1 MMERGKAYHIKYQ
14 FIRVQ
19 REGETREE
27 RVGVNQNCE
36 EALCFLDLRERERER
51 ERREKRWAGIAWSE
65 KSRMCGRS
73 GGFMR
78 KDNAEILYLG
88 LPSHIKLFVSLRN
101 LFKVKSIYRSSI
113 FLPACPKYI

>member
-27 RVGVNQNCE
+27 RGGVNQNCE

-51 ERREKRWAGIAWSE
+51 EREGKR
-65 KSRMCGRS
+65 
-73 GGFMR
+73 GG
-78 KDNAEILYLG
+78 LG
-88 LPSHIKLFVSLRN
+88 LHGLKRAGCVGVVGVL
-101 LFKVKSIYRSSI
+101 
-113 FLPACPKYI
+113 